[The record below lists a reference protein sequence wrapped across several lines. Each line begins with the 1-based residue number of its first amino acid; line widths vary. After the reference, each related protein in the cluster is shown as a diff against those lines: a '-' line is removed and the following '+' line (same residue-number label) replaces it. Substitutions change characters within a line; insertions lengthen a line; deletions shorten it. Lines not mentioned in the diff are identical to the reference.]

1 MLDRTF
7 ALIDRFVAA
16 RPRSIVI
23 VAILLT
29 IAATT
34 TAPLLRFDS
43 SFDRFLIPDSPD
55 LTAYHDFADRFGND
69 RVLVVGIDCDDPLA
83 PATVAELRR
92 VVAGLEEIEGV
103 ERVYSLVSAP
113 MVRGTA
119 DTLRLA
125 PPVDGPPPTGA
136 AATALLARL
145 DADPVYAGRLV
156 SRDHHL
162 LGVLATLDPPPGE
175 TEAYRRITAAARAVL
190 APLGDRAHL
199 SGEPVIES
207 EMNRFM
213 RRDLETFIPITLT
226 LTAATLLFL
235 FRTALGVVLP
245 MAAIAA
251 STVWALA
258 IFLLSGRT
266 VNNVSSM
273 IPPLIMVI
281 AASDAV
287 HLFSHYRSR
296 AHLLGRTKA
305 ISETVRRIGPGC
317 LMTSLTT
324 AAGFASLTA
333 SPIPAL
339 DDFGRFSA
347 LGVLFSFCLTIIA
360 LPAALHL
367 LPVPHPPRTAVQ
379 RDGWPLSLAHR
390 LTAAPGWLLVAS
402 LAIFLLAVAAIP
414 QIRVETNDLT
424 YFKKGSAIRTDTAL
438 LQHHLGGVRPLDIVL
453 TGAPGAF
460 TDPERLARLARF
472 GQWVRTVEGIDGATS
487 PADLLTALFRQLD
500 GKPIGDHTR
509 PAVAQGYLFF
519 ELSEE
524 GSDELARYLS
534 GDRAIAHIALQEGE
548 SRTSKMKVQIAQI
561 RARLAHDFPELNI
574 EITGYAHFYMQIS
587 DLIVRSQIRSLAIA
601 LVSVTAMMI
610 LLFRSW
616 RTGLLSMVPNIVPL
630 ACTFGLM
637 GIARIP
643 LNSATA
649 MVASVALGLAVDDT
663 IHFLNHLQQERQTTP
678 SVAAALAPALRA
690 VARPMV
696 YTSVILGIG
705 FGTLLFSRFVPS
717 FYFGLLATVTVVTA
731 LLGDLFLLPALLLT
745 LERRRG

>member
-1 MLDRTF
+1 MLDRSFT
-7 ALIDRFVAA
+7 LIDRLVAA
-16 RPRSIVI
+16 RPGWIVV

-29 IAATT
+29 LAATT

-69 RVLVVGIDCDDPLA
+69 RLLVIGIECDDPLA
-83 PATVAELRR
+83 PATVTELRR
-92 VVAGLEEIEGV
+92 VVSGLEAIEGV

-113 MVRGTA
+113 MVRGDG
-119 DTLRLA
+119 DTVRLA
-125 PPVDGPPPTGA
+125 PPVDGPPPTGGS
-136 AATALLARL
+136 ATALLARL
-145 DADPVYAGRLV
+145 DGDPVYADRLV

-162 LGVLATLDPPPGE
+162 LGVLATLDPPPEE
-175 TEAYRRITAAARAVL
+175 TDAYRRITEAARAVL
-190 APLGDRAHL
+190 APLGSRAHL

-226 LTAATLLFL
+226 LTAATLLLL
-235 FRTALGVVLP
+235 FRTPLGVLLP

-287 HLFSHYRSR
+287 HLFSHYRSH
-296 AHLLGRTKA
+296 AHLLGRAAA
-305 ISETVRRIGPGC
+305 ITETMRRIGPGC

-367 LPVPHPPRTAVQ
+367 LPIPHPPRAAVQ
-379 RDGWPLSLAHR
+379 RDRWTLSLAHR

-414 QIRVETNDLT
+414 RIRVETNDLT
-424 YFKKGSAIRTDTAL
+424 YFKEGSAIRTDTAL
-438 LQHHLGGVRPLDIVL
+438 LQHHLGGVRPLDLVL
-453 TGAPGAF
+453 TGTPGAF

-472 GQWVRTVEGIDGATS
+472 GEWVRTVEGIDGATS
-487 PADLLTALFRQLD
+487 AADLLNSLFARLD

-509 PAVAQGYLFF
+509 PAIAQGYLFF

-548 SRTSKMKVQIAQI
+548 SRTSKMKVQVEQI
-561 RARLAHDFPELNI
+561 RARVARDFPELKL
-574 EITGYAHFYMQIS
+574 EVTGYAHFYMQIS

-637 GIARIP
+637 GVTGIP

-663 IHFLNHLQQERQTTP
+663 IHFLNHLRQERKHAP
-678 SVAAALAPALRA
+678 SVAVALAPALRA
-690 VARPMV
+690 VARPML
-696 YTSVILGIG
+696 YTSLILGIG

-717 FYFGLLATVTVVTA
+717 FYFGLLAVTTVVTA

-745 LERRRG
+745 LERRRR

>member
-7 ALIDRFVAA
+7 SLLDRIVAA
-16 RPRSIVI
+16 WPRSIV
-23 VAILLT
+23 VVSLLLT
-29 IAATT
+29 VAATAT
-34 TAPLLRFDS
+34 VPLLRFDS

-55 LTAYHDFADRFGND
+55 LAAYHDFTDRFGND

-92 VVAGLEEIEGV
+92 VVAGLEAIEGV
-103 ERVYSLVSAP
+103 ARVYSLVSAP
-113 MVRGTA
+113 MVRGDG

-125 PPVDGPPPTGA
+125 PPVDGPPPTGGEA
-136 AATALLARL
+136 AALLARL
-145 DADPVYAGRLV
+145 DRDPVYAGRLV
-156 SRDHHL
+156 SRDRRL
-162 LGVLATLDPPPGE
+162 LGILATLDPPPEE
-175 TEAYRRITAAARAVL
+175 TEAYRRITEAAQLIL

-199 SGEPVIES
+199 SGEPVIEN

-226 LTAATLLFL
+226 LTAATLLLL
-235 FRTALGVVLP
+235 FRTPLGVLLP
-245 MAAIAA
+245 MAAIVA
-251 STVWALA
+251 STAWALA

-287 HLFSHYRSR
+287 HLFSHYRSH
-296 AHLLGRTKA
+296 AHLLGRAAA
-305 ISETVRRIGPGC
+305 ITETVRRIGPGC

-347 LGVLFSFCLTIIA
+347 LGVLFSFFLTIIA

-367 LPVPHPPRTAVQ
+367 LPVPAEPRAAVQ
-379 RDGWPLSLAHR
+379 HDVWIRTLAAR
-390 LTAAPGWLLVAS
+390 LTAAPRWILTAS
-402 LAIFLLAVAAIP
+402 LAIFAVSVALIP
-414 QIRVETNDLT
+414 QIRVETDDLT
-424 YFKKGSAIRTDTAL
+424 YFKEGSTIRSDTAL
-438 LQHHLGGVRPLDIVL
+438 LQHHLGGVRPLDLVL
-453 TGAPGAF
+453 TGESGAF

-472 GQWVRTVEGIDGATS
+472 GDWVRTVKGIDGATS
-487 PADLLTALFRQLD
+487 AADLLTALFARLD
-500 GKPIGDHTR
+500 GRPIGDHTQ
-509 PAVAQGYLFF
+509 PAIAQGYLFF

-548 SRTSKMKVQIAQI
+548 SRTSVMKVQIDQI
-561 RARLAHDFPELNI
+561 RARVAQDFPELSL
-574 EITGYAHFYMQIS
+574 EVTGYAHFYMQIS
-587 DLIVRSQIRSLAIA
+587 DLIVSSQVRSLAIA
-601 LVSVTAMMI
+601 LVSVTAMMVI
-610 LLFRSW
+610 LFRSW

-630 ACTFGLM
+630 TCTFGLM
-637 GIARIP
+637 GAAGIA

-663 IHFLNHLQQERQTTP
+663 IHFLNHLQQERRTAD

-690 VARPMV
+690 VARPML
-696 YTSVILGIG
+696 YTSLILGIG

-717 FYFGLLATVTVVTA
+717 FYFGILAVATVVTA
-731 LLGDLFLLPALLLT
+731 LLGDLFLFPALLLT

>member
-7 ALIDRFVAA
+7 ALIDRLVAA
-16 RPRSIVI
+16 RPRSIVV
-23 VAILLT
+23 VAVLLT
-29 IAATT
+29 LAAAT

-55 LTAYHDFADRFGND
+55 LAAYHDFADRFGND

-83 PATVAELRR
+83 PATIAELRR
-92 VVAGLEEIEGV
+92 VVSGLEAIDGV
-103 ERVYSLVSAP
+103 VRVYSLVSAP
-113 MVRGTA
+113 MVRGGG
-119 DTLRLA
+119 DTVRIA
-125 PPVDGPPPTGA
+125 PPVEGPPPTGA

-145 DADPVYAGRLV
+145 DRDPVYAGRLV
-156 SRDHHL
+156 SRDRRL
-162 LGVLATLDPPPGE
+162 LGVLATLDPPPDDH
-175 TEAYRRITAAARAVL
+175 EAYRRITEAAGAVL

-199 SGEPVIES
+199 SGEPVIEN

-213 RRDLETFIPITLT
+213 RRDLETFIPITLI

-235 FRTALGVVLP
+235 FRTPVGVLLP
-245 MAAIAA
+245 MAAIIA
-251 STVWALA
+251 STLWALA

-287 HLFSHYRSR
+287 HLFSHYRSQ
-296 AHLLGRTKA
+296 AHLLGRPAA
-305 ISETVRRIGPGC
+305 ITETVRRIGPGC

-324 AAGFASLTA
+324 AAGFASLTS

-347 LGVLFSFCLTIIA
+347 LGVLFSFCLTILA

-367 LPVPHPPRTAVQ
+367 LPLPSPPRPAATG
-379 RDGWPLSLAHR
+379 DGWALGLAHR
-390 LTAAPGWLLVAS
+390 LTRAPRWILTASLLVFVAS
-402 LAIFLLAVAAIP
+402 AAAIP
-414 QIRVETNDLT
+414 RIRVETNDLT
-424 YFKKGSAIRTDTAL
+424 YFKEGSAIRTDTAL
-438 LQHHLGGVRPLDIVL
+438 IQHHLGGVRPLDLVL
-453 TGAPGAF
+453 TGKPGAF

-472 GQWVRTVEGIDGATS
+472 GDWVRTVKGIDGATS
-487 PADLLTALFRQLD
+487 AADLLTALFARLD
-500 GKPIGDHTR
+500 GRPIGDHTR
-509 PAVAQGYLFF
+509 PAIAQGYLFF

-524 GSDELARYLS
+524 GSEELARYLS

-548 SRTSKMKVQIAQI
+548 SRTTVMKQQIEQI
-561 RARLAHDFPELNI
+561 RARAAHDFPELHL
-574 EITGYAHFYMQIS
+574 EVTGYAHFYMLIS
-587 DLIVRSQIRSLAIA
+587 DLIVSSQVRSLAIA
-601 LVSVTAMMI
+601 LVSVTAMMV
-610 LLFRSW
+610 LFFRSW
-616 RTGLLSMVPNIVPL
+616 RTGLLSMVPNVIPL
-630 ACTFGLM
+630 TCTFGLM
-637 GIARIP
+637 GAAGIA

-663 IHFLNHLQQERQTTP
+663 IHFLNHLQQERKSAPT
-678 SVAAALAPALRA
+678 VAAALAPALRV

-705 FGTLLFSRFVPS
+705 FGTLLFSRFIPS
-717 FYFGLLATVTVVTA
+717 FYFGLLAVATVVTA

-745 LERRRG
+745 LERRRR